1 MNTISKL
8 LIYTFLIL
16 GFQILVLLSKSKT
29 EIVTNSIEERY
40 LRSDQIGPKF
50 TKAYKKLNL
59 RYEWLNDGIIIKNT
73 EGESNLDTFI
83 DGNTGES
90 RILKRQASTGKT
102 TQTIPLKSIAGWKPS
117 PHSSD
122 KVNIIFENQFSRKVR
137 VFWVNF
143 NGKLIYYGTII
154 PKGRLTISTFSG
166 HVWVTDFTANDLTG
180 NFRAAQSD
188 CLAKLNS
195 KSRNTAMH
203 RSWENA
209 KKDSQ
214 KKVFLW
220 VKDHNIWIKLK
231 GKQPIQLTKNGT
243 EKDSYL
249 KRFHF
254 SPDEKFALGFRSFNA
269 LPVRKI
275 PLISSSP
282 KDFVHPKIEYL
293 NYPKPGDPIPQL
305 CPVIINLEKTELVK
319 VEESSFRD
327 SWSVQF
333 KHWAADSRAVYVLY
347 NRRGHGQLALRSIDP
362 TNGKVKDIINE
373 TSDTFIDY
381 SQKTMLK
388 WLENSPHLIWASER
402 DGWNHLYRIDVNN
415 GKVINQITKGEWVVR
430 RIEHIDEERGV
441 IWFAAMGIHPNQD
454 PYHIHLARV
463 NLDGS
468 NLRVLTQGD
477 GTHTWDFNEKK
488 SLFVD
493 RWSRVDH
500 GEIAELRRSIDGKLI
515 KIIGN
520 QDLTPLLREGY
531 QMPIRFVAPG
541 RDGKTEIHGIII
553 RPSNFDPNSS
563 YPVIENIYA
572 GPHDYHVPKKFGLQI
587 SLRRIAELGFIL
599 VKIDGM
605 GTNWRSKEFH
615 NQCWKNLA
623 DAGLPDRI
631 AWLKEAAKKFPW
643 LDLSR
648 VGIYGGSA
656 GGQNA
661 LAAMLHH
668 GEFYKAAA
676 SDCGCHDNRM
686 DKIWWNE
693 AWMGKLGPHYQDNS
707 NVFHAHKLKGKL
719 MLTVGE
725 LDKNVDPASTLQVVN
740 ALVKS
745 NKDFEFIMIPGAG
758 HGIGEGE
765 YLFRKRLDF
774 FVRTLQGS

>member
-29 EIVTNSIEERY
+29 DIVTNSIEERY

-102 TQTIPLKSIAGWKPS
+102 TQPIPLKSIAGWKPS
-117 PHSSD
+117 PPSSD

-249 KRFHF
+249 ERFHF

-275 PLISSSP
+275 PLIS
-282 KDFVHPKIEYL
+282 
-293 NYPKPGDPIPQL
+293 
-305 CPVIINLEKTELVK
+305 
-319 VEESSFRD
+319 
-327 SWSVQF
+327 
-333 KHWAADSRAVYVLY
+333 VL
-347 NRRGHGQLALRSIDP
+347 
-362 TNGKVKDIINE
+362 
-373 TSDTFIDY
+373 
-381 SQKTMLK
+381 QKT
-388 WLENSPHLIWASER
+388 
-402 DGWNHLYRIDVNN
+402 
-415 GKVINQITKGEWVVR
+415 
-430 RIEHIDEERGV
+430 
-441 IWFAAMGIHPNQD
+441 
-454 PYHIHLARV
+454 
-463 NLDGS
+463 
-468 NLRVLTQGD
+468 
-477 GTHTWDFNEKK
+477 
-488 SLFVD
+488 LFT
-493 RWSRVDH
+493 R
-500 GEIAELRRSIDGKLI
+500 
-515 KIIGN
+515 
-520 QDLTPLLREGY
+520 
-531 QMPIRFVAPG
+531 
-541 RDGKTEIHGIII
+541 
-553 RPSNFDPNSS
+553 
-563 YPVIENIYA
+563 
-572 GPHDYHVPKKFGLQI
+572 
-587 SLRRIAELGFIL
+587 
-599 VKIDGM
+599 
-605 GTNWRSKEFH
+605 
-615 NQCWKNLA
+615 
-623 DAGLPDRI
+623 
-631 AWLKEAAKKFPW
+631 
-643 LDLSR
+643 
-648 VGIYGGSA
+648 
-656 GGQNA
+656 
-661 LAAMLHH
+661 
-668 GEFYKAAA
+668 
-676 SDCGCHDNRM
+676 
-686 DKIWWNE
+686 
-693 AWMGKLGPHYQDNS
+693 
-707 NVFHAHKLKGKL
+707 
-719 MLTVGE
+719 
-725 LDKNVDPASTLQVVN
+725 
-740 ALVKS
+740 KS
-745 NKDFEFIMIPGAG
+745 NI
-758 HGIGEGE
+758 
-765 YLFRKRLDF
+765 
-774 FVRTLQGS
+774 